1 MTKLKETE
9 TSLAKKLRGGYYT
22 PAEICEFICRW
33 VIHKPNAS
41 VLEPSCGDGAFVE
54 AIIQQLQHVGSD
66 YRNLKFIELNAAEA
80 DKVRAKLNNLGIAH
94 EESVCQADFFHS
106 CKALLSNKTYFDCIV
121 GNPPFIRY
129 QDFPEE
135 QKDIAF
141 AIMARAGLKP
151 SRLINTWI
159 PFLVS
164 ATLLLKP
171 GGRVGM
177 VIPAELFQVNYAAAT
192 RLFLSEAFGKIFLV
206 TFKKLVF
213 QGVQQEIVLFLG
225 EKNGSEAH
233 GITVIETTDISTLK
247 TLALDD
253 YLPEI
258 KRINHS
264 SDKWTQYFL
273 SNKEIGALRE
283 VKQDLSIPVSGECIE
298 VDVGVVTG
306 QNKFFLLNQTQVAT
320 KRLARYTQKIIG
332 KSNQLKGIYLS
343 KQHFEALADTDA
355 PVFLLCAPNVPYQE
369 LSPELQAYLRS
380 GEEQLF
386 HTGYKCRNR
395 KKWWLLPS
403 LWTPDAFMLRQVH
416 HYPKLIS
423 NDCEATSTDTLHR
436 VKFKPGIEPK
446 NFIVSF
452 SNSMTFAFSEVLGRS
467 YGGGVLTFEPS
478 EAEKFPVP
486 FTPEN
491 DLDFEYVD
499 NLVRQ
504 NQIMEVLEYTDNI
517 LLKEKLGFSK
527 NQIATF
533 RNIWLKL
540 SARRIA
546 RK

>member
-1 MTKLKETE
+1 MTKPKNTE
-9 TSLAKKLRGGYYT
+9 TASSKKLRGGYYT
-22 PAEICEFICRW
+22 PSEICDFLCRW

-54 AIIQQLQHVGSD
+54 AIYQQLQCIGSD
-66 YRNLKFIELNAAEA
+66 YRNITFIELNAIEA
-80 DKVRAKLNNLGIAH
+80 DKVRAKLRKLGMDH
-94 EESVCQADFFHS
+94 EKNVWTVDFFQS
-106 CKALLSNKTYFDCIV
+106 CKTFLANKTSFDCIV

-129 QDFPEE
+129 QDFPDE

-141 AIMARAGLKP
+141 TIMVRAGLKP

-164 ATLLLKP
+164 STLLLKP

-177 VIPAELFQVNYAAAT
+177 VIPAELFQVKYAADT
-192 RLFLSEAFGKIFLV
+192 RLFLSEAFSKIFLI

-213 QGVQQEIVLFLG
+213 QNVQQEIVLFLG

-233 GITVIETTDISTLK
+233 GITVIEANDISTLK
-247 TLALDD
+247 TLSFDD

-273 SNKEIGALRE
+273 SNKEISVLQE
-283 VKQDLSIPVSGECIE
+283 VKRDLSIPVSGECIE

-306 QNKFFLLNQTQVAT
+306 QNRFFVLNKTQRTT
-320 KRLARYTQKIIG
+320 KHLEYYTQKIIG
-332 KSNQLKGIYLS
+332 KANQLKGIYIS
-343 KQHFEALADTDA
+343 DQHFESLANTDA
-355 PVFLLCAPNVPYQE
+355 NVFLLCAPDIPFEE
-369 LSPELQAYLRS
+369 LSQELQAYLRY

-395 KKWWLLPS
+395 KQWWVVPS
-403 LWTPDAFMLRQVH
+403 IWIPDAFMLRQVH
-416 HYPKLIS
+416 QYPKLVF
-423 NDCEATSTDTLHR
+423 NECAATNTDTLHR
-436 VKFKPGIEPK
+436 VKFKQGIHKK

-452 SNSMTFAFSEVLGRS
+452 LSSMTFAFAEVTGRS

-478 EAEKFPVP
+478 EAEKFPIP
-486 FTPEN
+486 YIPDH
-491 DLDFEYVD
+491 DLDFQYVD
-499 NLVRQ
+499 RLVRN
-504 NQIMEVLEYTDNI
+504 NQIVQVLDYTDNV
-517 LLKEKLGFSK
+517 LLKEKFGFS
-527 NQIATF
+527 NSHIATF

-540 SARRIA
+540 SNRRIS